1 MSAKQY
7 ARPPIEEALCEF
19 TFAPLTPQFDFSL
32 PGRLQLQSSMR
43 EYSGAPRTQNIQTIV
58 TGANQPHVAFQNALF
73 RIQLPTVDGTRMVA
87 LGANVLAVTVLRPYD
102 GWSNFRPRIEQALAA
117 YRNVTAVSPAVRI
130 GLRYVNR
137 IVVPHPDVKPA
148 SFLKGLP
155 EETQIADSSLSSFM
169 RRWESVRKDAIKVL
183 VTQATLHAT
192 EPGTAEFL
200 LDIDTLWDKESV
212 LDNAE
217 ILHVVDQLHEIEGAA
232 FEALITDEARSLFD
246 AT

>member
-7 ARPPIEEALCEF
+7 ARAPIEEALCEF
-19 TFAPLTPQFDFSL
+19 TFAPLSHEFDFSL

-58 TGANQPHVAFQNALF
+58 TGANQPHIAIQNALF
-73 RIQLPTVDGTRMVA
+73 RIQLPTVDGRRLIAV
-87 LGANVLAVTVLRPYD
+87 GVNVLAVTVLRPYE

-117 YRNVTAVSPAVRI
+117 YRELTAISPAVRI

-137 IVVPHPDVKPA
+137 IVVPRSDVKPA

-169 RRWESVRKDAIKVL
+169 QRWESIRKDAIKVL
-183 VTQATLHAT
+183 VTSSHA
-192 EPGTAEFL
+192 
-200 LDIDTLWDKESV
+200 SV
-212 LDNAE
+212 NRARHGG
-217 ILHVVDQLHEIEGAA
+217 IL
-232 FEALITDEARSLFD
+232 ARH
-246 AT
+246 